1 MTNETGIVKT
11 IDKLGRIV
19 LPKEMLLSQGLS
31 PGDLVEVKTFK
42 DESGDSGF
50 IIRRSDMDTRDELM
64 EVLQKLRVSDPQ
76 LSLKLS
82 EVVKEHTKN
91 K

>member
-50 IIRRSDMDTRDELM
+50 IIRRSDMDTRNELM
-64 EVLQKLRVSDPQ
+64 EVLQKLRISDPQ

-82 EVVKEHTKN
+82 EVVKEHIKI

>member
-50 IIRRSDMDTRDELM
+50 VIRRSDMDTRNELM
-64 EVLQKLRVSDPQ
+64 EVLQKLRISDPQ
-76 LSLKLS
+76 LFSKLS
-82 EVVKEHTKN
+82 EVVKEHIKN